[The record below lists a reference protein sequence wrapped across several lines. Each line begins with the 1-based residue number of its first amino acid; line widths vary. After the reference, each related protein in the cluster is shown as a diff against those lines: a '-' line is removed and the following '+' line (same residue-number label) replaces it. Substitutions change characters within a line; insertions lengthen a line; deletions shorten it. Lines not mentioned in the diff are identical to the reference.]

1 MITRAFTS
9 WLDTYR
15 GIPQD
20 VWFLALVNLINRC
33 GSMVIAFMTLYLTQR
48 LAFTI
53 EQAGYV
59 LGFFGVGAFCGA
71 YLGGWLTDTFGYR
84 RIQFW
89 SLILN
94 GLMLLVIVW
103 VRGFWPMCGAILI
116 LSLIS
121 ETFRP
126 ANAVAIQRHST
137 PETRQRS
144 ISLYRMSVN
153 LGWAVAPAF
162 GGMLASISWNWL
174 FWIDGLTCILAGF
187 ALMLLLPNKRV
198 DAATAEAKAAGTPD
212 DVNPYRD
219 RVYWA
224 FLAFTFLGA
233 MVFMQLI
240 WTIPVFF
247 KETYHWDEWHIGLV
261 AALNGIIVFVVE
273 MPLVSRLDGRRAPLG
288 FVRTGLVLY
297 GLSYLIFLTPLWPLL
312 AALAFT
318 LAISV
323 GEIFVMPFS
332 TNFVYGRTGAQH
344 AGKYLGLY
352 TMAYSVS
359 NIAAPLLGTQVIAR
373 WGFDVLWMLLIGFS
387 AISWLGF
394 RALDRHIQTSVATG
408 FIPVA
413 TEGESV
419 KPVAT
424 EGMQA
429 PEANTPE
436 YA

>member
-9 WLDTYR
+9 WLDAYR
-15 GIPQD
+15 GIPRD

-33 GSMVIAFMTLYLTQR
+33 GSMVIAFMTLYLTQQ

-71 YLGGWLTDTFGYR
+71 YLGGWLTDAFGYR

-103 VRGFWPMCGAILI
+103 VRGFWPMCVAILI

-153 LGWAVAPAF
+153 LGWTVAPAL
-162 GGMLASISWNWL
+162 GGVLASINWNLL
-174 FWIDGLTCILAGF
+174 FWIDGMTCMLAGL
-187 ALMLLLPNKRV
+187 ALMLLLPYKRV
-198 DAATAEAKAAGTPD
+198 DSTTADAKAAGISD
-212 DVNPYRD
+212 DINPYRD

-247 KETYHWDEWHIGLV
+247 KQTYHWDEWRIGLV

-273 MPLVSRLDGRRAPLG
+273 MPLVNRLDGRRAPLG

-297 GLSYLIFLTPLWPLL
+297 GLSYFMFLTPLWPLL

-318 LAISV
+318 LAISI

-359 NIAAPLLGTQVIAR
+359 NIVAPLLG
-373 WGFDVLWMLLIGFS
+373 
-387 AISWLGF
+387 
-394 RALDRHIQTSVATG
+394 
-408 FIPVA
+408 
-413 TEGESV
+413 
-419 KPVAT
+419 
-424 EGMQA
+424 
-429 PEANTPE
+429 
-436 YA
+436 